1 MSAPSKQTKE
11 VGSMRHQ
18 DKIKIQRQRRRKL
31 FWLFAAAAVCALLLE
46 EQVAVLYVASAL
58 AICGLMMVL
67 AFSNLQARDAEMQT
81 ATIREAADDDM
92 SKYSRNLSR
101 GKEELRHDRRPE
113 RNAKN
118 ERLTECFF
126 LRKSFER
133 T

>member
-11 VGSMRHQ
+11 VGSMSHQ
-18 DKIKIQRQRRRKL
+18 DKIKIQRRRRRKL

-46 EQVAVLYVASAL
+46 EQVAVLYVVSAL

-81 ATIREAADDDM
+81 AAIREAADDDM
-92 SKYSRNLSR
+92 SRYSRNLSR
-101 GKEELRHDRRPE
+101 AKEELRNVRRPE

-118 ERLTECFF
+118 ERLTECFS
-126 LRKSFER
+126 KEIFES